1 MPKIDEVVQRAG
13 SAGLSPMQKS
23 VLAELE
29 RREDEVFAQGD
40 PALQQVFP
48 DFNDNAIDWSLWA
61 LHKKGL
67 IGKLKVKGDRKYFGC
82 HAAIAELKRRLE
94 ETGKANGHDGRA
106 LAAGGREDQPPEAAH
121 EAQL

>member
-1 MPKIDEVVQRAG
+1 MICRRARWENSVDLG
-13 SAGLSPMQKS
+13 ELFDVGL
-23 VLAELE
+23 VELE

-94 ETGKANGHDGRA
+94 ETGKVNGRDGRA
-106 LAAGGREDQPPEAAH
+106 LAAGGKEHQPPEAAH
-121 EAQL
+121 EAQS